1 MDTFVVRVWRTIE
14 PAGGTGLRGT
24 ARHVESGR
32 EVRFV
37 APDEL
42 TAFMLGTTTE
52 PATPRRPAAD
62 PPLPPRKKD
71 PGDATRS

>member
-1 MDTFVVRVWRTIE
+1 MDTFVVRVWRTLE
-14 PAGGTGLRGT
+14 PAGVTDLRGT

-42 TAFMLGTTTE
+42 TAFMLATATE
-52 PATPRRPAAD
+52 MAAVRGREPTPRQPAGKGRGSA
-62 PPLPPRKKD
+62 
-71 PGDATRS
+71 ARS